1 MCYTYVVGTKDNNM
15 DQYLPRFMSMKDFE
29 AHVGMSHHLFRRIC
43 DRYQIPRVPQ
53 GNALMVE
60 VGPTMRTLA
69 EVPGI
74 ERLMSDRGVEL
85 IKPLL
90 AEAIATQDDYL
101 SDEASH
107 SPLEY
112 RDR

>member
-1 MCYTYVVGTKDNNM
+1 M
-15 DQYLPRFMSMKDFE
+15 
-29 AHVGMSHHLFRRIC
+29 
-43 DRYQIPRVPQ
+43 
-53 GNALMVE
+53 MVE